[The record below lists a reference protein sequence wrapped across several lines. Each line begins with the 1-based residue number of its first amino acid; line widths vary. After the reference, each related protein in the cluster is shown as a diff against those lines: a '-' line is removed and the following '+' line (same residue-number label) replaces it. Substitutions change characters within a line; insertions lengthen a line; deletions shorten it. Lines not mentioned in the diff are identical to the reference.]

1 MLSTDSVYCVLEEF
15 VVKGQGAVEMAELTI
30 GRTEVMDYFAQEVA
44 KTLAVMQAMAADGAL
59 RHAVRQVAGACADA
73 IAAGGKVMFCG
84 NGGSAADSQHLA
96 AELVGKLVFN
106 RPGMA
111 GLALTVDTSALT
123 AIGNDFGYEFVF
135 SRQVEALGRS
145 GDVLVGI
152 TTSGRSKNVL
162 HAFEAAR
169 ARGITTVA
177 MTGRARGPVAE
188 AADHWLAVPH
198 DETQKIQEGHIVL
211 GHIFCAMI
219 EQQIHGSH
227 RSAG

>member
-1 MLSTDSVYCVLEEF
+1 MT
-15 VVKGQGAVEMAELTI
+15 
-30 GRTEVMDYFAQEVA
+30 YFAEEITKTVA
-44 KTLAVMQAMAADGAL
+44 VLQAMSADRELKANVE
-59 RHAVRQVAGACADA
+59 RVAEACASA

-96 AELVGKLVFN
+96 AELVVKLVFD

-135 SRQVEALGRS
+135 ARQVEALGRP

-169 ARGITTVA
+169 ERGIVTVA
-177 MTGRARGPVAE
+177 MTGQARGPVAD

-198 DETQKIQEGHIVL
+198 AETQKIQEGHIVL
-211 GHIFCAMI
+211 GHIFCALI
-219 EQQIHGSH
+219 EARIHGA
-227 RSAG
+227 RRPG

>member
-1 MLSTDSVYCVLEEF
+1 MS
-15 VVKGQGAVEMAELTI
+15 
-30 GRTEVMDYFAQEVA
+30 YFDQEVS
-44 KTLAVMQAMAADGAL
+44 KTVAVMKDMAADHEL
-59 RHAVRQVAGACADA
+59 RSAVESIAAAGARA
-73 IAAGGKVMFCG
+73 IEAGGKVMFCG

-135 SRQVEALGRS
+135 SRQVEALGRP

-152 TTSGRSKNVL
+152 TTSGRSTNVVR
-162 HAFEAAR
+162 AFEAAR
-169 ARGITTVA
+169 ARDIVTVA

-211 GHIFCAMI
+211 GHIFCALI
-219 EQQIHGSH
+219 EQQIHGGL
-227 RSAG
+227 RPA

>member
-1 MLSTDSVYCVLEEF
+1 
-15 VVKGQGAVEMAELTI
+15 
-30 GRTEVMDYFAQEVA
+30 
-44 KTLAVMQAMAADGAL
+44 
-59 RHAVRQVAGACADA
+59 
-73 IAAGGKVMFCG
+73 
-84 NGGSAADSQHLA
+84 
-96 AELVGKLVFN
+96 LVGKLVFN

-135 SRQVEALGRS
+135 SRQVEALGRP

-162 HAFEAAR
+162 RAFEAAR
-169 ARGITTVA
+169 ARGIVTVA

-188 AADHWLAVPH
+188 VADHWLAVPH

-211 GHIFCAMI
+211 GHIFCALI
-219 EQQIHGSH
+219 EQRIHGAL
-227 RSAG
+227 RPA

>member
-1 MLSTDSVYCVLEEF
+1 M
-15 VVKGQGAVEMAELTI
+15 M
-30 GRTEVMDYFAQEVA
+30 YFAEEVA
-44 KTLAVMQAMAADGAL
+44 KTVAVMQVMAADREL
-59 RHAVRQVAGACADA
+59 QVNVERVADACAGA

-96 AELVGKLVFN
+96 AELVGKLVFD

-135 SRQVEALGRS
+135 ARQVEALGRA
-145 GDVLVGI
+145 GDVIVGI

-162 HAFEAAR
+162 RALEAAR
-169 ARGITTVA
+169 ARGIVTVA
-177 MTGRARGPVAE
+177 MTGQARGSVAE

-198 DETQKIQEGHIVL
+198 TETQKIQEGHIVL
-211 GHIFCAMI
+211 GHIFCALI
-219 EQQIHGSH
+219 EARIHGA
-227 RSAG
+227 RRPD

>member
-1 MLSTDSVYCVLEEF
+1 MS
-15 VVKGQGAVEMAELTI
+15 
-30 GRTEVMDYFAQEVA
+30 YFEQEVQ
-44 KTLAVMQAMAADGAL
+44 KTLALMGRMAGDASLRNAVERVADT
-59 RHAVRQVAGACADA
+59 CASA
-73 IAAGGKVMFCG
+73 IMAGGKVMFCG

-135 SRQVEALGRS
+135 SRQVEALGRP

-152 TTSGRSKNVL
+152 TTSGKSKNVL
-162 HAFEAAR
+162 LALEAAR
-169 ARGITTVA
+169 ARGIATVA
-177 MTGRARGPVAE
+177 MTGRAHGPVAE

-211 GHIFCAMI
+211 GHIFCALV
-219 EQQIHGSH
+219 EQQIHGVN
-227 RSAG
+227 RPY